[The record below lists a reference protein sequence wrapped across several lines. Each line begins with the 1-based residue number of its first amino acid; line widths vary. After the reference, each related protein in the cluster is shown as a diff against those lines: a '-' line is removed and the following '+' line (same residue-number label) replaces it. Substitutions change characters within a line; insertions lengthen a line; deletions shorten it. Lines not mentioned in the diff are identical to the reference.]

1 MGLFS
6 SLEMLH
12 TTLKKLLD
20 GDQRSFFFNIMCF
33 NVPKWEKLL
42 TKFSKYAKII
52 MVCYFLLII
61 PAYNISVIKKEN

>member
-12 TTLKKLLD
+12 TTPKSSLTVIK
-20 GDQRSFFFNIMCF
+20 GAFSFNVIYF

-61 PAYNISVIKKEN
+61 PAYNVSVIKKEN